1 MKILLALVT
10 CLSVTWTASASGQD
24 AFDAALPRQVEV
36 IRTAYGVPH
45 IYADTLRALG
55 YALGYLQSEDYG
67 DRVARGLLR
76 ARGELA
82 LHEGRGALDSDFA
95 SRPSFT
101 RAVEVYPALHPD
113 TRAVYEGFAIGVN
126 RYMAQHPEE
135 FADWVTSPFTG
146 YDRRGA
152 QRLPSERG
160 SDPPM
165 DSPAERRA
173 RGATPRRQRKCRG
186 RTQRGRIQ
194 RVGARPEPDRV
205 RRGHPAPQPTP
216 LVGGRLLGSARGGAR
231 PAGLLR

>member
-10 CLSVTWTASASGQD
+10 CLSVTWTAPASGQD

-101 RAVEVYPALHPD
+101 RAMEAYPALHP
-113 TRAVYEGFAIGVN
+113 
-126 RYMAQHPEE
+126 
-135 FADWVTSPFTG
+135 
-146 YDRRGA
+146 
-152 QRLPSERG
+152 
-160 SDPPM
+160 
-165 DSPAERRA
+165 
-173 RGATPRRQRKCRG
+173 
-186 RTQRGRIQ
+186 
-194 RVGARPEPDRV
+194 
-205 RRGHPAPQPTP
+205 GHPRHLRGVRHRGEPLHGAAP
-216 LVGGRLLGSARGGAR
+216 GGVCRLGDVTLHRV
-231 PAGLLR
+231 